1 MGLLNRLDAQNK
13 SSSTAEI
20 NSNSAEHAAA
30 ATAAP
35 QTAETSAAAAEEKD
49 IYADVK
55 RTIHVDIIKT
65 MNREGH
71 VKVDRSTIYKLLD
84 EKINDDEYKIPRIDR
99 PKVFSELFNDI
110 VGYGPIEDL
119 VESEKYSE
127 IRINGPDQIYVEQGG
142 KLVLTDKK
150 FRDEEHLM
158 NIIDRIVSQV
168 GRHVDES
175 SPMCDARLP
184 DGSRVNV
191 IVPPLSLVGPV
202 VTIRKFGKKP
212 ITAQQLVKFGS
223 ITPNMLSFLEACVK
237 GKLNIIV
244 SGGTGSGKTTLL
256 NVLSSFIND
265 DERIVTIEDAAEV
278 QLKQEHVITLE
289 ARPANLEGKGAITI
303 RNLVKN
309 ALRMRPDRIIVGE
322 VRSEETLDMLQAMN
336 TGHDGSLT
344 TIHANT
350 PRDSIARIETMVMM
364 SGMELP
370 LKAIRDQVASAIDLI
385 IQQSRLRDGTRK
397 VTSVS
402 EVVGMEGDV
411 VSMQEIFRFETD
423 GHVDAQGK
431 FIGQFRA
438 TGVRPH
444 CVEKIRANGVT
455 VNNEW
460 FSN

>member
-127 IRINGPDQIYVEQGG
+127 IMINGPDQIYVEQGG

>member
-127 IRINGPDQIYVEQGG
+127 IMINGPDQIYVEQGG

-397 VTSVS
+397 VTSIS

>member
-20 NSNSAEHAAA
+20 HSNSAESAAA
-30 ATAAP
+30 APAAPHTAETAAP
-35 QTAETSAAAAEEKD
+35 AAEEKD

-65 MNREGH
+65 MNREGQ

-127 IRINGPDQIYVEQGG
+127 IMINGPDQIYVEQGG

-223 ITPNMLSFLEACVK
+223 ITPNMLNFLEACVK

-397 VTSVS
+397 VTSIS

>member
-20 NSNSAEHAAA
+20 NSNSAEPAAA
-30 ATAAP
+30 APAAP

-127 IRINGPDQIYVEQGG
+127 IMINGPDQIYVEQGG